1 MIYRVETDRLG
12 LREILVSDAE
22 TMFELNSD
30 PEVLRYTGD
39 DPFESVE
46 ATREFLE
53 NYSDYQR
60 NGFGRWI
67 VVLKATGE
75 ILGWCGLK
83 RDRETNEVD
92 IGYRF
97 FRKHWNKGY
106 ATEAA
111 KACLVFGFEELE
123 LDKIIG
129 RARKE
134 NTASLNVFD
143 KLGMS
148 FKEGFEEDGE
158 SWKLYGIEI

>member
-1 MIYRVETDRLG
+1 MIYRVETERLG

-111 KACLVFGFEELE
+111 KACLVFGFEELK

-158 SWKLYGIEI
+158 SWKLYGIEN